1 MSERYLKLF
10 SLEEN
15 LYIPGSPVLIA
26 AGALLKDTQTGK
38 ILGQLKLQ
46 SISDQPI
53 KAATVELIPLD
64 TVGNPLGEPVS
75 YQYLDL
81 EITRD
86 AYWGSQDPIRF
97 YDPSTRA
104 YTASVKEVI
113 FSDNS
118 IWTAPN
124 SAWKALPAKTTLET
138 QLDDFELAT
147 QYRMHFGMDCQYGYQ
162 TVEDLWY
169 CPCGAIN
176 HQGESV
182 CHACQKDRNE
192 LGVDWDL
199 LRKEAAERVA
209 QKRAEEEALA
219 AERERKLA
227 EKKAKQE
234 EYKER
239 IRNLPQS
246 CLFHLKTLLRNR
258 LFRRIA
264 VFALILVVAIFAGV
278 KALNCHQVQERKQA
292 YMVFCDYIRENGIED
307 GEYLVSLKFDLSSGY
322 GEWKSYQDPSSE
334 PKILCTFNQFVGG
347 DLTAVLDPGSNTV
360 SLELT
365 TSPAESD
372 SYASAF
378 NYDIPYDFPKNWVI
392 SAKFD
397 VDSYSEGKAILP
409 DEWSD
414 ASGEHSF
421 SADSWEKNFG
431 MMMAFDFLEMLSCLD
446 ESLQEYGLGIS
457 VADLGFTSY

>member
-26 AGALLKDTQTGK
+26 AGALLKDTQTGR

-46 SISDQPI
+46 NISDQPI
-53 KAATVELIPLD
+53 KAATVELVPLD

-81 EITRD
+81 KVTRD

-97 YDPSTRA
+97 SDPSTRA

-118 IWTAPN
+118 IWTASA

-162 TVEDLWY
+162 TAEDLWY
-169 CPCGAIN
+169 CPCGAVN
-176 HQGESV
+176 HQGERA
-182 CHACQKDRNE
+182 CHSCQKDSNE
-192 LGVDWDL
+192 LAGVDWDL

-209 QKRAEEEALA
+209 KKRAEEEALA
-219 AERERKLA
+219 AE
-227 EKKAKQE
+227 KKAKQE
-234 EYKER
+234 R
-239 IRNLPQS
+239 IQNFFQG
-246 CLFHLKTLLRNR
+246 R

-264 VFALILVVAIFAGV
+264 VVALILVVVIFAGV
-278 KALNCHQVQERKQA
+278 NYHQVQERKQA
-292 YMVFCDYIRENGIED
+292 YMVFCDYIRENGIEH
-307 GEYLVSLKFDLSSGY
+307 GEYLVSLKFDLPSGY
-322 GEWKSYQDPSSE
+322 VEWKTYQDPSLE
-334 PKILCTFNQFVGG
+334 PEIFCASNQFVRG
-347 DLTAVLDPGSNTV
+347 DISAILNPESNTV
-360 SLELT
+360 YLELI
-365 TSPAESD
+365 TSPTESA
-372 SYASAF
+372 SYAWTF
-378 NYDIPYDFPKNWVI
+378 DYDIPYDTPKNWVI
-392 SAKFD
+392 SANFD
-397 VDSYSEGKAILP
+397 ADSYSEGKTILP
-409 DEWSD
+409 DKWTD
-414 ASGEHSF
+414 ATYKSSF
-421 SADSWEKNFG
+421 SADSWEENFG
-431 MMMAFDFLEMLSCLD
+431 KVLSSKFSEMLSCLD
-446 ESLQEYGLGIS
+446 ESLQEYGFGIS

>member
-26 AGALLKDTQTGK
+26 AGALLKDTQTGR

-46 SISDQPI
+46 SISDQSI
-53 KAATVELIPLD
+53 KAATVALVPLD

-81 EITRD
+81 KVTRD

-97 YDPSTRA
+97 SDPSTRA

-147 QYRMHFGMDCQYGYQ
+147 QYRIHFGMDCRYTYQ

-169 CPCGAIN
+169 CPCGSVN

-192 LGVDWDL
+192 LAGVDWDL

-219 AERERKLA
+219 AE
-227 EKKAKQE
+227 KKAKQE
-234 EYKER
+234 R
-239 IRNLPQS
+239 IQNFFQG
-246 CLFHLKTLLRNR
+246 R

-264 VFALILVVAIFAGV
+264 VVALILVVVIFAGV
-278 KALNCHQVQERKQA
+278 NYHQVQERKQA

-392 SAKFD
+392 STKFD
-397 VDSYSEGKAILP
+397 VKSYSEGKAIFP

-414 ASGEHSF
+414 ASGESSF
-421 SADSWEKNFG
+421 SANSWEEKWGKVLSYEFS
-431 MMMAFDFLEMLSCLD
+431 DMLSCLD

>member
-53 KAATVELIPLD
+53 KAATVALIPLD

-81 EITRD
+81 KVTRD

-97 YDPSTRA
+97 SDPSTRA

-118 IWTAPN
+118 IWTAPTN
-124 SAWKALPAKTTLET
+124 VWKALSAKTTLET

-169 CPCGAIN
+169 CPCGAVN
-176 HQGESV
+176 HQGERA
-182 CHACQKDRNE
+182 CHSCQKDSNE
-192 LGVDWDL
+192 LAGVDWDL

-209 QKRAEEEALA
+209 KKRAEEEALA
-219 AERERKLA
+219 AE
-227 EKKAKQE
+227 KKAKQE
-234 EYKER
+234 R
-239 IRNLPQS
+239 IQNFFQG
-246 CLFHLKTLLRNR
+246 R

-264 VFALILVVAIFAGV
+264 VVALILVVVIFAGV
-278 KALNCHQVQERKQA
+278 NYHQVQERKQA

-334 PKILCTFNQFVGG
+334 PKILCTFNQFAGG

-372 SYASAF
+372 SYAWTF
-378 NYDIPYDFPKNWVI
+378 EYDIPYDITKNWVI
-392 SAKFD
+392 SANFD
-397 VDSYSEGKAILP
+397 ADSYSEGKTILP

-414 ASGEHSF
+414 ASGESSF
-421 SADSWEKNFG
+421 SANSWEENWGEVLSHKFS
-431 MMMAFDFLEMLSCLD
+431 EMLSCLD

>member
-26 AGALLKDTQTGK
+26 AGALLKDTQTGR

-46 SISDQPI
+46 SISDQSI
-53 KAATVELIPLD
+53 KAATVALVPLD

-81 EITRD
+81 KVTRD

-97 YDPSTRA
+97 SDPSTRA

-138 QLDDFELAT
+138 QLDDFELVT
-147 QYRMHFGMDCQYGYQ
+147 QYKMHFGLDCQYAYQ

-169 CPCGAIN
+169 CPCGAVN
-176 HQGESV
+176 HQGERA
-182 CHACQKDRNE
+182 CHSCQKDSNE
-192 LGVDWDL
+192 LAGVDWDL

-209 QKRAEEEALA
+209 KKRAEEEALA
-219 AERERKLA
+219 AE
-227 EKKAKQE
+227 KKAKQLE
-234 EYKER
+234 HRER
-239 IRNLPQS
+239 IQNFFQG
-246 CLFHLKTLLRNR
+246 R

-264 VFALILVVAIFAGV
+264 VVALILVVVIFAGV
-278 KALNCHQVQERKQA
+278 NYHQVQERKQA

-322 GEWKSYQDPSSE
+322 GEWKSYQDPSSK

-347 DLTAVLDPGSNTV
+347 DISVVLDPESNTV

-378 NYDIPYDFPKNWVI
+378 NYDIPYDYSKNWVV

-397 VDSYSEGKAILP
+397 ADSYSEGKTILP

-414 ASGEHSF
+414 ASGESSF
-421 SADSWEKNFG
+421 SADSWEEDWGKVLSHKFS
-431 MMMAFDFLEMLSCLD
+431 EMLSCLD

>member
-26 AGALLKDTQTGK
+26 AGALLKDTQTGR

-46 SISDQPI
+46 NISDQPI
-53 KAATVELIPLD
+53 KAATVALIPLD

-81 EITRD
+81 KVTRD

-97 YDPSTRA
+97 SDPSTRA

-162 TVEDLWY
+162 TAEDLWY
-169 CPCGAIN
+169 CPCGAVN
-176 HQGESV
+176 HQGERA
-182 CHACQKDRNE
+182 CHSCQKDSNE
-192 LGVDWDL
+192 LAGVDWDL

-209 QKRAEEEALA
+209 KKRAEEEALA
-219 AERERKLA
+219 AE
-227 EKKAKQE
+227 KKAKQE
-234 EYKER
+234 R
-239 IRNLPQS
+239 IQNFFQG
-246 CLFHLKTLLRNR
+246 R

-264 VFALILVVAIFAGV
+264 VVALILVVVIFAGV
-278 KALNCHQVQERKQA
+278 NYHQVQERKQA

-334 PKILCTFNQFVGG
+334 PKILCTFNQFAGG

-372 SYASAF
+372 SYAWTF
-378 NYDIPYDFPKNWVI
+378 EYDIPYDITKNWVI
-392 SAKFD
+392 SANFD
-397 VDSYSEGKAILP
+397 ADSYSEGKTILP

-414 ASGEHSF
+414 ASGESSF
-421 SADSWEKNFG
+421 SANSWEENWGEVLSYKFS
-431 MMMAFDFLEMLSCLD
+431 EMLSCLD

>member
-26 AGALLKDTQTGK
+26 AGALLKDTQTGR

-46 SISDQPI
+46 SISDQSI
-53 KAATVELIPLD
+53 KAATVALVPLD

-81 EITRD
+81 KVTRD

-97 YDPSTRA
+97 SDPSTRA

-162 TVEDLWY
+162 TAEDLWY

-182 CHACQKDRNE
+182 CHACQKDSNE
-192 LGVDWDL
+192 LAGVDWEL
-199 LRKEAAERVA
+199 LREEAAERVA
-209 QKRAEEEALA
+209 QKRAEEAALA
-219 AERERKLA
+219 A
-227 EKKAKQE
+227 EKKAKQME
-234 EYKER
+234 HRER
-239 IRNLPQS
+239 IQNFFQG
-246 CLFHLKTLLRNR
+246 R

-264 VFALILVVAIFAGV
+264 VVALMLVVVIFAGV
-278 KALNCHQVQERKQA
+278 NYHQVQERKQA

-392 SAKFD
+392 STKFD
-397 VDSYSEGKAILP
+397 VKSYSEGKAIFP
-409 DEWSD
+409 DKWSD

-421 SADSWEKNFG
+421 SADSWEGNFG
-431 MMMAFDFLEMLSCLD
+431 IVLAVEFSDMLSCLD

>member
-26 AGALLKDTQTGK
+26 AGALLKDTQTGR

-46 SISDQPI
+46 SISDQSI
-53 KAATVELIPLD
+53 KAATVALVPLD

-81 EITRD
+81 KVTRD

-97 YDPSTRA
+97 SDPSTRA

-124 SAWKALPAKTTLET
+124 SAWKALPTKTTLET

-147 QYRMHFGMDCQYGYQ
+147 QYRMHFGLDCQYAYQ
-162 TVEDLWY
+162 TAEDLWY
-169 CPCGAIN
+169 CPCGAVN
-176 HQGESV
+176 HQGERA
-182 CHACQKDRNE
+182 CHSCQKDSNE
-192 LGVDWDL
+192 LAGVDWDL

-219 AERERKLA
+219 V
-227 EKKAKQE
+227 EKKAKQLE
-234 EYKER
+234 HRER
-239 IRNLPQS
+239 IQNFFQG
-246 CLFHLKTLLRNR
+246 R

-264 VFALILVVAIFAGV
+264 VVALILVVVIFAGV
-278 KALNCHQVQERKQA
+278 NYHQVQERKQA

-334 PKILCTFNQFVGG
+334 PKILCTFNQFAGG

-372 SYASAF
+372 SYAWTF
-378 NYDIPYDFPKNWVI
+378 EYDIPYDITKNWVI
-392 SAKFD
+392 SANFD
-397 VDSYSEGKAILP
+397 ADSYSEGKTILP

-414 ASGEHSF
+414 ASGESSF
-421 SADSWEKNFG
+421 SANSWEENWGKVLSHKFS
-431 MMMAFDFLEMLSCLD
+431 EMLSCLD

>member
-26 AGALLKDTQTGK
+26 AGALLKDTQTGR

-46 SISDQPI
+46 NISDQPI
-53 KAATVELIPLD
+53 KAATVALIPLD

-81 EITRD
+81 KVTRD

-97 YDPSTRA
+97 SDPSTRA

-162 TVEDLWY
+162 TAEDLWY
-169 CPCGAIN
+169 CPCGAVN
-176 HQGESV
+176 HQGERA
-182 CHACQKDRNE
+182 CHSCQKDSNE
-192 LGVDWDL
+192 LAGVDWDL

-209 QKRAEEEALA
+209 KKRAEEEALA
-219 AERERKLA
+219 AE
-227 EKKAKQE
+227 KKAKQE
-234 EYKER
+234 R
-239 IRNLPQS
+239 IQNFFQG
-246 CLFHLKTLLRNR
+246 R

-264 VFALILVVAIFAGV
+264 VVALILVVVIFAGV
-278 KALNCHQVQERKQA
+278 NYHQVQERKQA

-334 PKILCTFNQFVGG
+334 PKILCTFNQFAGG

-372 SYASAF
+372 SYAWTF
-378 NYDIPYDFPKNWVI
+378 EYDIPYDITKNWVI
-392 SAKFD
+392 SANFD
-397 VDSYSEGKAILP
+397 ADSYSEGKTILP

-414 ASGEHSF
+414 ASGESSF
-421 SADSWEKNFG
+421 SANSWEENWGEVLSHKFS
-431 MMMAFDFLEMLSCLD
+431 EMLSCLD

-457 VADLGFTSY
+457 VADLGFTAY

>member
-26 AGALLKDTQTGK
+26 AGALLKDTQTGR

-46 SISDQPI
+46 NISDQSI
-53 KAATVELIPLD
+53 KAATVALVPLD

-81 EITRD
+81 KVTRD

-97 YDPSTRA
+97 SDPSTRA

-162 TVEDLWY
+162 TAEDLWY
-169 CPCGAIN
+169 CPCGAVN

-192 LGVDWDL
+192 LAGVDWDL

-219 AERERKLA
+219 AE
-227 EKKAKQE
+227 KKAKQLE
-234 EYKER
+234 HRER
-239 IRNLPQS
+239 IQNFFQG
-246 CLFHLKTLLRNR
+246 R

-264 VFALILVVAIFAGV
+264 VVALILVVVIFAGV
-278 KALNCHQVQERKQA
+278 NYHQVQERKQA

-392 SAKFD
+392 STKFD
-397 VDSYSEGKAILP
+397 VKSYSEGKAIFP
-409 DEWSD
+409 DKWSD

-421 SADSWEKNFG
+421 SADSWEGNFG
-431 MMMAFDFLEMLSCLD
+431 IVLAVEFSDMLSCLD

>member
-26 AGALLKDTQTGK
+26 AGALLKDTQTGR

-46 SISDQPI
+46 SISDQSI
-53 KAATVELIPLD
+53 KAATVALVPLN
-64 TVGNPLGEPVS
+64 TVDNPLGEPVS

-81 EITRD
+81 KVTRD

-97 YDPSTRA
+97 SDPSTRA

-162 TVEDLWY
+162 TAEDLWY

-192 LGVDWDL
+192 LAGVDWDL

-219 AERERKLA
+219 AE
-227 EKKAKQE
+227 KKAKQLE
-234 EYKER
+234 HRER
-239 IRNLPQS
+239 IQNFFQG
-246 CLFHLKTLLRNR
+246 R

-264 VFALILVVAIFAGV
+264 VVALILVVVIFAGV
-278 KALNCHQVQERKQA
+278 NYHQVQERKQA
-292 YMVFCDYIRENGIED
+292 YMVFCDYIRENGIEH
-307 GEYLVSLKFDLSSGY
+307 GEYLVSLKFDLPSGY
-322 GEWKSYQDPSSE
+322 VEWKTYQDPSSE
-334 PKILCTFNQFVGG
+334 PEIFCTSNQFVRG
-347 DLTAVLDPGSNTV
+347 DISAILNSESNTV
-360 SLELT
+360 YLELI
-365 TSPAESD
+365 TSPTESA
-372 SYASAF
+372 SYAWTF
-378 NYDIPYDFPKNWVI
+378 DYDIPHDITKNWVI
-392 SAKFD
+392 SANFD
-397 VDSYSEGKAILP
+397 ADSYSEGKIILP
-409 DEWSD
+409 NKWTD
-414 ASGEHSF
+414 ASYKSSF
-421 SADSWEKNFG
+421 SADSWKENFG
-431 MMMAFDFLEMLSCLD
+431 KVMSSKFSEMLSCLD

>member
-26 AGALLKDTQTGK
+26 AGALLKDTQTGR

-46 SISDQPI
+46 SISDQSI
-53 KAATVELIPLD
+53 KAATVALVPLD

-81 EITRD
+81 KVTRD

-97 YDPSTRA
+97 SDPSTRA

-147 QYRMHFGMDCQYGYQ
+147 QYKMHFGLDCQYAYQ
-162 TVEDLWY
+162 TAEDLWY

-192 LGVDWDL
+192 LAGVDWDL

-209 QKRAEEEALA
+209 KKRAEEEALA
-219 AERERKLA
+219 AE
-227 EKKAKQE
+227 KKAKQLE
-234 EYKER
+234 HRER
-239 IRNLPQS
+239 IQNFFQG
-246 CLFHLKTLLRNR
+246 R
-258 LFRRIA
+258 LFRCIA
-264 VFALILVVAIFAGV
+264 VVALILVVVIFAGV
-278 KALNCHQVQERKQA
+278 NYHQVQERKQA

-347 DLTAVLDPGSNTV
+347 DISAVLDPESNTV

-378 NYDIPYDFPKNWVI
+378 NYNIPYDNSKNWVV

-397 VDSYSEGKAILP
+397 ADSYSEGKTILP

-414 ASGEHSF
+414 ASGESSF
-421 SADSWEKNFG
+421 SANSWEENWGKVLSHKFS
-431 MMMAFDFLEMLSCLD
+431 EMLSCLD

>member
-26 AGALLKDTQTGK
+26 AGALLKDTQTGR

-46 SISDQPI
+46 SISDQSI
-53 KAATVELIPLD
+53 KAATVALVPLD

-81 EITRD
+81 KVTRD

-97 YDPSTRA
+97 SDPSTRA

-192 LGVDWDL
+192 LAGVDWDL

-209 QKRAEEEALA
+209 KKRAEEEALA
-219 AERERKLA
+219 AE
-227 EKKAKQE
+227 KKAKQME
-234 EYKER
+234 HRER
-239 IRNLPQS
+239 IQNFFQG
-246 CLFHLKTLLRNR
+246 R

-264 VFALILVVAIFAGV
+264 VVALILVVVIFAGV
-278 KALNCHQVQERKQA
+278 NYHQVQERKQA

-347 DLTAVLDPGSNTV
+347 DISAVLDPESNTV

-378 NYDIPYDFPKNWVI
+378 NYNIPYDNSKNWVV

-397 VDSYSEGKAILP
+397 ADSYSEGKTILP

-414 ASGEHSF
+414 ASGESSF
-421 SADSWEKNFG
+421 SANSWEENWGEVLSHKFS
-431 MMMAFDFLEMLSCLD
+431 EMLSCLD

>member
-26 AGALLKDTQTGK
+26 AGALLKDTQTGR

-46 SISDQPI
+46 SISDQSI
-53 KAATVELIPLD
+53 KAATVALVPLD

-81 EITRD
+81 KVTRD
-86 AYWGSQDPIRF
+86 AYWGNQDPIRF
-97 YDPSTRA
+97 SDPSTRA

-147 QYRMHFGMDCQYGYQ
+147 QYRMHFGLDCQYAYQ

-169 CPCGAIN
+169 CPCGAVN

-182 CHACQKDRNE
+182 CHACQKDSNE
-192 LGVDWDL
+192 LAGVDWDL

-209 QKRAEEEALA
+209 KKRAEEEALA
-219 AERERKLA
+219 AE
-227 EKKAKQE
+227 KKAKQME
-234 EYKER
+234 HRER
-239 IRNLPQS
+239 IQNFFQG
-246 CLFHLKTLLRNR
+246 R

-264 VFALILVVAIFAGV
+264 VVALILVVVIFAGV
-278 KALNCHQVQERKQA
+278 NYHQVQERKQA

-322 GEWKSYQDPSSE
+322 GEWKYYQDPSSE

-347 DLTAVLDPGSNTV
+347 DISAVLDPESNTV

-378 NYDIPYDFPKNWVI
+378 NYNIPYDNSKNWVV

-397 VDSYSEGKAILP
+397 ADSYSEGKTILP

-414 ASGEHSF
+414 ASGESSF
-421 SADSWEKNFG
+421 SANSWEENWGEVLSHKFS
-431 MMMAFDFLEMLSCLD
+431 EMLSCLD

>member
-15 LYIPGSPVLIA
+15 LYIPGSPVLIV
-26 AGALLKDTQTGK
+26 AGALLKDTQTGR

-46 SISDQPI
+46 NISDQPI
-53 KAATVELIPLD
+53 KAATVELVPLD

-81 EITRD
+81 KVTRD

-97 YDPSTRA
+97 SDPSTRA

-118 IWTAPN
+118 IWTASA

-138 QLDDFELAT
+138 QLDDFELST
-147 QYRMHFGMDCQYGYQ
+147 QYRMHFGLDCQYAYQ
-162 TVEDLWY
+162 TAEDLWY
-169 CPCGAIN
+169 CPCGAVN
-176 HQGESV
+176 HQGERA
-182 CHACQKDRNE
+182 CHSCQKDSNE
-192 LGVDWDL
+192 LAGVDWDL

-209 QKRAEEEALA
+209 KKRAEEEALA
-219 AERERKLA
+219 AE
-227 EKKAKQE
+227 KKAKQE
-234 EYKER
+234 R
-239 IRNLPQS
+239 IQNFFQG
-246 CLFHLKTLLRNR
+246 R

-264 VFALILVVAIFAGV
+264 VVALILVVVIFAGV
-278 KALNCHQVQERKQA
+278 NYHQVQERKQA

-378 NYDIPYDFPKNWVI
+378 NYDIPYDYSKNWVV

-397 VDSYSEGKAILP
+397 ADSYSEGKTILP

-414 ASGEHSF
+414 ASGESSF
-421 SADSWEKNFG
+421 SADSWEEDWGKVLSHKFS
-431 MMMAFDFLEMLSCLD
+431 EMLSCLD

>member
-26 AGALLKDTQTGK
+26 AGALLKDTQTGR

-46 SISDQPI
+46 SISDQSI
-53 KAATVELIPLD
+53 KAATVALVPLD

-81 EITRD
+81 KVTRD
-86 AYWGSQDPIRF
+86 AYWGNQDPIRF
-97 YDPSTRA
+97 SDPSTRA

-147 QYRMHFGMDCQYGYQ
+147 QYRMHFGLDCQYAYQ

-169 CPCGAIN
+169 CPCGAVN

-182 CHACQKDRNE
+182 CHACQKDSNE
-192 LGVDWDL
+192 LAGVDWDL

-209 QKRAEEEALA
+209 KKRAEEEALA
-219 AERERKLA
+219 AE
-227 EKKAKQE
+227 KKAKQME
-234 EYKER
+234 HRER
-239 IRNLPQS
+239 IQNFFQG
-246 CLFHLKTLLRNR
+246 R

-264 VFALILVVAIFAGV
+264 VVALILVVVIFAGV
-278 KALNCHQVQERKQA
+278 NYHQVQERKQA

-347 DLTAVLDPGSNTV
+347 DISAVLDPESNTV

-378 NYDIPYDFPKNWVI
+378 NYNIPYDNSKNWVV

-397 VDSYSEGKAILP
+397 ADSYSEGKTILP

-414 ASGEHSF
+414 ASGESSF
-421 SADSWEKNFG
+421 SANSWEENWGEVLSHKFS
-431 MMMAFDFLEMLSCLD
+431 EMLSCLD

>member
-46 SISDQPI
+46 SISDQSI
-53 KAATVELIPLD
+53 KAATVALVPLD
-64 TVGNPLGEPVS
+64 TVGNQLGEPVS

-81 EITRD
+81 KVTRD

-97 YDPSTRA
+97 SDPSTRA

-162 TVEDLWY
+162 TAEDLWY

-192 LGVDWDL
+192 LAGVDWDL

-219 AERERKLA
+219 AE
-227 EKKAKQE
+227 KKAKQE
-234 EYKER
+234 R
-239 IRNLPQS
+239 IQNFFQG
-246 CLFHLKTLLRNR
+246 R

-264 VFALILVVAIFAGV
+264 VVALILVVVIFAGV
-278 KALNCHQVQERKQA
+278 NYHQVQERKQA

-347 DLTAVLDPGSNTV
+347 DISAVLDPESNTV

-378 NYDIPYDFPKNWVI
+378 NYDIPYDYSKNWVV

-397 VDSYSEGKAILP
+397 ADSYSEGKTILP

-414 ASGEHSF
+414 ASGESSF
-421 SADSWEKNFG
+421 SADSWEEDWGKVLSHKFS
-431 MMMAFDFLEMLSCLD
+431 EMLSCLD

>member
-26 AGALLKDTQTGK
+26 AGALLKDTQTGR

-46 SISDQPI
+46 SISDQSI
-53 KAATVELIPLD
+53 KAATVALVPLD
-64 TVGNPLGEPVS
+64 TVGNSLGAPIS

-81 EITRD
+81 KVTRD

-97 YDPSTRA
+97 SDPSTRA

-147 QYRMHFGMDCQYGYQ
+147 QHRIHFGMDCRYTYQ

-169 CPCGAIN
+169 CPCGSVN

-182 CHACQKDRNE
+182 CHACQKDSNE
-192 LGVDWDL
+192 LAGVDWEL
-199 LRKEAAERVA
+199 LREEAAERVA
-209 QKRAEEEALA
+209 QKRAEEAALA
-219 AERERKLA
+219 A
-227 EKKAKQE
+227 EKKAKQLE
-234 EYKER
+234 HRER
-239 IRNLPQS
+239 IQNFFQG
-246 CLFHLKTLLRNR
+246 R

-264 VFALILVVAIFAGV
+264 VVALILVVVIFAGV
-278 KALNCHQVQERKQA
+278 NYHQVQERKQA

-347 DLTAVLDPGSNTV
+347 DISAVLDPESNTV

-378 NYDIPYDFPKNWVI
+378 NYNIPYDNSKNWVV

-397 VDSYSEGKAILP
+397 ADSYSEGKTILP

-414 ASGEHSF
+414 ASGESSF
-421 SADSWEKNFG
+421 SANSWEENWGEVLSHKFS
-431 MMMAFDFLEMLSCLD
+431 EMLSCLD

>member
-26 AGALLKDTQTGK
+26 AGALLKDTQTGR

-46 SISDQPI
+46 NISDQPI

-97 YDPSTRA
+97 SDPSTRA

-113 FSDNS
+113 FSDNG
-118 IWTAPN
+118 IWTAQN

-147 QYRMHFGMDCQYGYQ
+147 QYRMHFGLDCQYAYQ
-162 TVEDLWY
+162 TAEDLWY
-169 CPCGAIN
+169 CPCGAVN
-176 HQGESV
+176 HQGERA
-182 CHACQKDRNE
+182 CHSCQKDSNE
-192 LGVDWDL
+192 LAGVDWDL
-199 LRKEAAERVA
+199 LREEAAERVA

-227 EKKAKQE
+227 EKKARQE
-234 EYKER
+234 EYKDR
-239 IRNLPQS
+239 IQG
-246 CLFHLKTLLRNR
+246 FLRNR
-258 LFRRIA
+258 RFRRIA
-264 VFALILVVAIFAGV
+264 VIALILVSAIFIGV
-278 KALNCHQVQERKQA
+278 KAVVYHQVYEREQVYK
-292 YMVFCDYIRENGIED
+292 VFCDYIRENGITHTSN
-307 GEYLVSLKFDLSSGY
+307 GAKLSSMKFNLSSGY
-322 GEWKSYQDPSSE
+322 GEWTTYQDPSSE

-347 DLTAVLDPGSNTV
+347 DLTAVLDPRSNTV

-365 TSPAESD
+365 TSPTESD

>member
-97 YDPSTRA
+97 SDPSTRA

-118 IWTAPN
+118 IWTAQN
-124 SAWKALPAKTTLET
+124 SAWKALPAKTMLET

-169 CPCGAIN
+169 CPCGAVN
-176 HQGESV
+176 HQGPGGTRLPRLPKRQQRAGWRGLGAVAGGSGR
-182 CHACQKDRNE
+182 ASCQKTCRGRGPRRRARTKTRREKGEAGGVQGPHPGLSAEPPFPPSCCDRAYSCC
-192 LGVDWDL
+192 GYFYR
-199 LRKEAAERVA
+199 RKSN
-209 QKRAEEEALA
+209 
-219 AERERKLA
+219 
-227 EKKAKQE
+227 
-234 EYKER
+234 
-239 IRNLPQS
+239 NLPP
-246 CLFHLKTLLRNR
+246 
-258 LFRRIA
+258 
-264 VFALILVVAIFAGV
+264 GV
-278 KALNCHQVQERKQA
+278 
-292 YMVFCDYIRENGIED
+292 
-307 GEYLVSLKFDLSSGY
+307 
-322 GEWKSYQDPSSE
+322 
-334 PKILCTFNQFVGG
+334 
-347 DLTAVLDPGSNTV
+347 
-360 SLELT
+360 
-365 TSPAESD
+365 
-372 SYASAF
+372 
-378 NYDIPYDFPKNWVI
+378 
-392 SAKFD
+392 
-397 VDSYSEGKAILP
+397 
-409 DEWSD
+409 
-414 ASGEHSF
+414 
-421 SADSWEKNFG
+421 
-431 MMMAFDFLEMLSCLD
+431 
-446 ESLQEYGLGIS
+446 
-457 VADLGFTSY
+457 

>member
-26 AGALLKDTQTGK
+26 AGALLKDTQTGR

-46 SISDQPI
+46 SISDQSI
-53 KAATVELIPLD
+53 KAATVALVPLD

-81 EITRD
+81 KVTRD

-97 YDPSTRA
+97 SDPSTRA

-147 QYRMHFGMDCQYGYQ
+147 QYRIHFGMDCRYTYQ

-169 CPCGAIN
+169 CPCGSVN

-192 LGVDWDL
+192 LAGVDWDL

-209 QKRAEEEALA
+209 QKRAEEAALA
-219 AERERKLA
+219 A
-227 EKKAKQE
+227 EKKAKQME
-234 EYKER
+234 HRER
-239 IRNLPQS
+239 IQNFFQG
-246 CLFHLKTLLRNR
+246 R

-264 VFALILVVAIFAGV
+264 VVALILVVVIFAGV
-278 KALNCHQVQERKQA
+278 NYHQVQERKQA

-322 GEWKSYQDPSSE
+322 GEWSTYQDPSSE
-334 PKILCTFNQFVGG
+334 PKIFCTSNQLVRG
-347 DLTAVLDPGSNTV
+347 DISAILNPESNTV
-360 SLELT
+360 YLELI

-372 SYASAF
+372 SYAWTF
-378 NYDIPYDFPKNWVI
+378 EYDIPYDITKNWVI
-392 SAKFD
+392 SANFD
-397 VDSYSEGKAILP
+397 ADSYSEGEMILP
-409 DEWSD
+409 NKWTD
-414 ASGEHSF
+414 ASYKSSF
-421 SADSWEKNFG
+421 SADSWKENFG
-431 MMMAFDFLEMLSCLD
+431 KVMSYKFSVMLSCLD

>member
-26 AGALLKDTQTGK
+26 AGALLKDTQTGR

-46 SISDQPI
+46 NISDQSI
-53 KAATVELIPLD
+53 KAATVALVPLD

-81 EITRD
+81 KVTRD

-97 YDPSTRA
+97 SDPSTRA

-124 SAWKALPAKTTLET
+124 SAWKALSAKTTLET

-162 TVEDLWY
+162 TAEDLWY

-192 LGVDWDL
+192 LAGVDWDL

-219 AERERKLA
+219 AE
-227 EKKAKQE
+227 KKAKQLE
-234 EYKER
+234 HRER
-239 IRNLPQS
+239 IQNFFQG
-246 CLFHLKTLLRNR
+246 R

-264 VFALILVVAIFAGV
+264 VVALILVVVIFAGV
-278 KALNCHQVQERKQA
+278 NYHQVQERKQA

-347 DLTAVLDPGSNTV
+347 DISAVLDPESNTV

-378 NYDIPYDFPKNWVI
+378 NYNIPYDYSKNWVV

-397 VDSYSEGKAILP
+397 ADSYSEGKTILP
-409 DEWSD
+409 YEWSD
-414 ASGEHSF
+414 ASGESSF
-421 SADSWEKNFG
+421 SANSWEENWGEVLSHKFS
-431 MMMAFDFLEMLSCLD
+431 EMLSCLD

>member
-26 AGALLKDTQTGK
+26 AGALLKDTQTGR

-46 SISDQPI
+46 SISDQSI
-53 KAATVELIPLD
+53 KAATVALVPLD

-81 EITRD
+81 KVTRD

-97 YDPSTRA
+97 SDPSTRA

-147 QYRMHFGMDCQYGYQ
+147 QYKMHFGLDCQYAYQ

-169 CPCGAIN
+169 CPCGAVN
-176 HQGESV
+176 HQGERA
-182 CHACQKDRNE
+182 CHSCQKDSNE
-192 LGVDWDL
+192 LAGVDWDL

-219 AERERKLA
+219 AE
-227 EKKAKQE
+227 KKAKQLE
-234 EYKER
+234 HRER
-239 IRNLPQS
+239 IQNFFQG
-246 CLFHLKTLLRNR
+246 R

-264 VFALILVVAIFAGV
+264 VVALILVVVIFAGV
-278 KALNCHQVQERKQA
+278 NYHQVQERKQA

-334 PKILCTFNQFVGG
+334 PKILCTFNRFVGG

-392 SAKFD
+392 STKFD
-397 VDSYSEGKAILP
+397 VKSYSEGKAIFP
-409 DEWSD
+409 DKWSD

-421 SADSWEKNFG
+421 SADSWEGNFG
-431 MMMAFDFLEMLSCLD
+431 IVLAVEFSDMLSCLD

>member
-26 AGALLKDTQTGK
+26 AGALLKDTQTGR

-46 SISDQPI
+46 NISDQPI
-53 KAATVELIPLD
+53 KAATVALVPLD

-81 EITRD
+81 KVTRD

-97 YDPSTRA
+97 SDPSTRA

-113 FSDNS
+113 FSGNS

-147 QYRMHFGMDCQYGYQ
+147 QYRIHFGMDCRYTYQ
-162 TVEDLWY
+162 TAEDLWY
-169 CPCGAIN
+169 CPCGAVN

-182 CHACQKDRNE
+182 CHACQKDSNE
-192 LGVDWDL
+192 LAGVDWEL
-199 LRKEAAERVA
+199 LREEAAERVA
-209 QKRAEEEALA
+209 KKRAEEAALA
-219 AERERKLA
+219 A
-227 EKKAKQE
+227 EKKAKQLE
-234 EYKER
+234 HRER
-239 IRNLPQS
+239 IQNFFQG
-246 CLFHLKTLLRNR
+246 R

-264 VFALILVVAIFAGV
+264 VVALILVVVIFAGV
-278 KALNCHQVQERKQA
+278 NYHQVQERKQA

-392 SAKFD
+392 STKFD
-397 VDSYSEGKAILP
+397 VKSYSEGKAIFP
-409 DEWSD
+409 DKWSD

-421 SADSWEKNFG
+421 SADSWEGNFG
-431 MMMAFDFLEMLSCLD
+431 IVLAVEFSDMLSCLD

>member
-15 LYIPGSPVLIA
+15 LYIPGSPVLIT
-26 AGALLKDTQTGK
+26 AGALLKDTQTGR

-46 SISDQPI
+46 NISDQSI
-53 KAATVELIPLD
+53 KAATVALVPLD

-81 EITRD
+81 KVTRD

-97 YDPSTRA
+97 SDPSTRA

-147 QYRMHFGMDCQYGYQ
+147 QYRMHFGLDCQYAYQ
-162 TVEDLWY
+162 TAEDLWY
-169 CPCGAIN
+169 CPCGAVN
-176 HQGESV
+176 HQGERA
-182 CHACQKDRNE
+182 CHSCQKDSNE
-192 LGVDWDL
+192 LAGVDWDL

-219 AERERKLA
+219 AE
-227 EKKAKQE
+227 KKAKQLE
-234 EYKER
+234 HRER
-239 IRNLPQS
+239 IQNFFQG
-246 CLFHLKTLLRNR
+246 R

-264 VFALILVVAIFAGV
+264 VVALILVVVIFAGV
-278 KALNCHQVQERKQA
+278 NYHQVQERKQA
-292 YMVFCDYIRENGIED
+292 YMVFCDYIRENGIEH
-307 GEYLVSLKFDLSSGY
+307 GEYLVSLKFDLPSGY
-322 GEWKSYQDPSSE
+322 VEWKTYQDPSSE
-334 PKILCTFNQFVGG
+334 PEIFCTSNQFVRG
-347 DLTAVLDPGSNTV
+347 DISAILNPESNTV
-360 SLELT
+360 YLELI
-365 TSPAESD
+365 TSPTESA
-372 SYASAF
+372 SYAWTF
-378 NYDIPYDFPKNWVI
+378 DYDIPHDITKNWVI
-392 SAKFD
+392 SANFD
-397 VDSYSEGKAILP
+397 ADSYSEGKIILP
-409 DEWSD
+409 NKWTD
-414 ASGEHSF
+414 ASYKSSF
-421 SADSWEKNFG
+421 SADSWKENFG
-431 MMMAFDFLEMLSCLD
+431 KVMSSKFSEMLSCLD

>member
-26 AGALLKDTQTGK
+26 AGALLKDTQTGR

-46 SISDQPI
+46 SISDQSI
-53 KAATVELIPLD
+53 KAATVALVPLD

-81 EITRD
+81 KVTRD
-86 AYWGSQDPIRF
+86 AYWGNQDPIRF
-97 YDPSTRA
+97 SDPSTRA

-147 QYRMHFGMDCQYGYQ
+147 QYRMHFGLDCQYAYQ

-169 CPCGAIN
+169 CPCGAVN

-182 CHACQKDRNE
+182 CHACQKDSNE
-192 LGVDWDL
+192 LAGGDLDL

-209 QKRAEEEALA
+209 KKRAEEAALA
-219 AERERKLA
+219 A
-227 EKKAKQE
+227 EKKAKQLE
-234 EYKER
+234 HRER
-239 IRNLPQS
+239 IQNFFQG
-246 CLFHLKTLLRNR
+246 R

-264 VFALILVVAIFAGV
+264 VVVLILVVVIFAGV
-278 KALNCHQVQERKQA
+278 NYHQVQERKQA

-334 PKILCTFNQFVGG
+334 PKILCTFDQFVGG

-378 NYDIPYDFPKNWVI
+378 NYDIPYDSPKNWVI
-392 SAKFD
+392 STKFD
-397 VDSYSEGKAILP
+397 VKSYSEGKAIFP
-409 DEWSD
+409 DKWSD

-421 SADSWEKNFG
+421 SADSWEGNFG
-431 MMMAFDFLEMLSCLD
+431 IVLAVEFSDMLSCLD

>member
-26 AGALLKDTQTGK
+26 AGALLKDTQTGR

-46 SISDQPI
+46 NISDQPI
-53 KAATVELIPLD
+53 KAATVALVPLD

-81 EITRD
+81 KVTRD

-97 YDPSTRA
+97 SDPSTRA

-147 QYRMHFGMDCQYGYQ
+147 QYRMHFGLDCQYAYQ
-162 TVEDLWY
+162 TAEDLWY
-169 CPCGAIN
+169 CPCGAVN
-176 HQGESV
+176 HQGERA
-182 CHACQKDRNE
+182 CHSCQKDSNE
-192 LGVDWDL
+192 LAGVDWDL

-219 AERERKLA
+219 AE
-227 EKKAKQE
+227 KKAKQLE
-234 EYKER
+234 HRER
-239 IRNLPQS
+239 IQNFFQG
-246 CLFHLKTLLRNR
+246 R

-264 VFALILVVAIFAGV
+264 VVALILVVVIFAGV
-278 KALNCHQVQERKQA
+278 NYHQVQERKQA

-334 PKILCTFNQFVGG
+334 PKILCTFNQFAGG

-392 SAKFD
+392 STKFD
-397 VDSYSEGKAILP
+397 VKSYSEGKAIFP
-409 DEWSD
+409 DKWSD

-421 SADSWEKNFG
+421 SADSWEGNFG
-431 MMMAFDFLEMLSCLD
+431 IVLAVEFSDMLSCLD

>member
-26 AGALLKDTQTGK
+26 AGALLKDTQTGR

-46 SISDQPI
+46 SISDQSI
-53 KAATVELIPLD
+53 KAATVALVPLD

-81 EITRD
+81 KVTRD
-86 AYWGSQDPIRF
+86 AYWGNQDPIRF
-97 YDPSTRA
+97 SDPSTRA

-118 IWTAPN
+118 IWTATN

-147 QYRMHFGMDCQYGYQ
+147 QYRMHFGLDCQYAYQ

-169 CPCGAIN
+169 CPCGAVN

-182 CHACQKDRNE
+182 CHACQKDSNE
-192 LGVDWDL
+192 LAGVDWDL

-209 QKRAEEEALA
+209 KKRAEEEALA
-219 AERERKLA
+219 AE
-227 EKKAKQE
+227 KKAKQME
-234 EYKER
+234 HRER
-239 IRNLPQS
+239 IQNFFQG
-246 CLFHLKTLLRNR
+246 R

-264 VFALILVVAIFAGV
+264 VVALILVVVIFAGV
-278 KALNCHQVQERKQA
+278 NYHQVQERKQA

-347 DLTAVLDPGSNTV
+347 DISAVLDPESNTV

-378 NYDIPYDFPKNWVI
+378 NYNIPYDNSKNWVV

-397 VDSYSEGKAILP
+397 ADSYSEGKTILP

-414 ASGEHSF
+414 ASGESSF
-421 SADSWEKNFG
+421 SANSWEENWGEVLSHKFS
-431 MMMAFDFLEMLSCLD
+431 EMLSCLD

>member
-26 AGALLKDTQTGK
+26 VGALLKDTQTGR

-46 SISDQPI
+46 SISDQSI
-53 KAATVELIPLD
+53 KAATVALVPLN
-64 TVGNPLGEPVS
+64 TVDNPLGEPVS

-81 EITRD
+81 KVTRD

-97 YDPSTRA
+97 SDPSTRA

-162 TVEDLWY
+162 TAEDLWY

-192 LGVDWDL
+192 LAGVDWDL

-219 AERERKLA
+219 AE
-227 EKKAKQE
+227 KKAKQLE
-234 EYKER
+234 HRER
-239 IRNLPQS
+239 IQNFFQG
-246 CLFHLKTLLRNR
+246 R

-264 VFALILVVAIFAGV
+264 VVALILVVVIFAGV
-278 KALNCHQVQERKQA
+278 NYHQVQERKQA
-292 YMVFCDYIRENGIED
+292 YMVFCDYIRENGIEH
-307 GEYLVSLKFDLSSGY
+307 GEYLVSLKFDLPSGY
-322 GEWKSYQDPSSE
+322 VEWKTYQDPSSE
-334 PKILCTFNQFVGG
+334 PEIFCTSNQFVRG
-347 DLTAVLDPGSNTV
+347 DISAILNPESNTV
-360 SLELT
+360 YLELI
-365 TSPAESD
+365 TSPTESA
-372 SYASAF
+372 SYAWTF
-378 NYDIPYDFPKNWVI
+378 DYDIPHDITKNWVI
-392 SAKFD
+392 SANFD
-397 VDSYSEGKAILP
+397 ADSYSEGKIILP
-409 DEWSD
+409 NKWTD
-414 ASGEHSF
+414 ASYKSSF
-421 SADSWEKNFG
+421 SADSWKENFG
-431 MMMAFDFLEMLSCLD
+431 KVMSSKFSEMLSCLD

>member
-26 AGALLKDTQTGK
+26 AGALLKDTQTGR

-46 SISDQPI
+46 SISDQSI
-53 KAATVELIPLD
+53 KAATVALVPLD

-81 EITRD
+81 KVTRD

-97 YDPSTRA
+97 SDPSTRA

-147 QYRMHFGMDCQYGYQ
+147 QYRIHFGMDCRYTYQ

-169 CPCGAIN
+169 CPCGSVN

-192 LGVDWDL
+192 LAGVDWDL

-219 AERERKLA
+219 AE
-227 EKKAKQE
+227 KKAKQE
-234 EYKER
+234 R
-239 IRNLPQS
+239 IQNFFQG
-246 CLFHLKTLLRNR
+246 R

-264 VFALILVVAIFAGV
+264 VVALILVVVIFAGV
-278 KALNCHQVQERKQA
+278 NYHQVQERKQA

-392 SAKFD
+392 STKFD
-397 VDSYSEGKAILP
+397 VKSYSEGKAIFP
-409 DEWSD
+409 DKWSD

-421 SADSWEKNFG
+421 SADSWEGNFG
-431 MMMAFDFLEMLSCLD
+431 IVLAVEFSDMLSCLD

>member
-26 AGALLKDTQTGK
+26 AGALLKDTQTGR

-46 SISDQPI
+46 SISDQSI
-53 KAATVELIPLD
+53 KAATVALVPLN
-64 TVGNPLGEPVS
+64 TVDNPLGDPVS

-81 EITRD
+81 KVTRD

-97 YDPSTRA
+97 SDPSTRA

-162 TVEDLWY
+162 TAEDLWY

-192 LGVDWDL
+192 LAGVDWDL

-219 AERERKLA
+219 AE
-227 EKKAKQE
+227 KKAKQLE
-234 EYKER
+234 HRER
-239 IRNLPQS
+239 IQNFFQG
-246 CLFHLKTLLRNR
+246 R

-264 VFALILVVAIFAGV
+264 VVALILVVVIFAGV
-278 KALNCHQVQERKQA
+278 NYHQVQERKQA
-292 YMVFCDYIRENGIED
+292 YMVFCDYIRENGIEH
-307 GEYLVSLKFDLSSGY
+307 GEYLVSLKFDLPSGY
-322 GEWKSYQDPSSE
+322 VEWKTYQDPSSE
-334 PKILCTFNQFVGG
+334 PEIFCTSNQFVRG
-347 DLTAVLDPGSNTV
+347 DISAILNPESNTV
-360 SLELT
+360 YLELI
-365 TSPAESD
+365 TSPTESA
-372 SYASAF
+372 SYAWTF
-378 NYDIPYDFPKNWVI
+378 DYDIPHDITKNWVI
-392 SAKFD
+392 SANFD
-397 VDSYSEGKAILP
+397 ADSYSEGKIILP
-409 DEWSD
+409 NKWTD
-414 ASGEHSF
+414 ASYKSSF
-421 SADSWEKNFG
+421 SADSWKENFG
-431 MMMAFDFLEMLSCLD
+431 KVMSSKFSEMLSCLD

>member
-53 KAATVELIPLD
+53 KAATVALIPLD

-81 EITRD
+81 KVTRD

-97 YDPSTRA
+97 SDPSTRA

-118 IWTAPN
+118 IWTAPTN
-124 SAWKALPAKTTLET
+124 VWKALSAKTTLET

-169 CPCGAIN
+169 CPCGAVN
-176 HQGESV
+176 HQGERA
-182 CHACQKDRNE
+182 CHSCQKDSNE
-192 LGVDWDL
+192 LAGVDWDL

-219 AERERKLA
+219 AE
-227 EKKAKQE
+227 KKAKQLE
-234 EYKER
+234 HKER
-239 IRNLPQS
+239 IQNFFQG
-246 CLFHLKTLLRNR
+246 R

-264 VFALILVVAIFAGV
+264 VVALILVVVIFAG
-278 KALNCHQVQERKQA
+278 ANYHQVQERKQA

-392 SAKFD
+392 STKFD
-397 VDSYSEGKAILP
+397 VKSYSEGKAIFP
-409 DEWSD
+409 DKWSD

-421 SADSWEKNFG
+421 SADSWEGNFG
-431 MMMAFDFLEMLSCLD
+431 IVLAVEFSDMLSCLD
-446 ESLQEYGLGIS
+446 ESLQEYGFGIS

>member
-26 AGALLKDTQTGK
+26 ASALLKDTQTGR

-46 SISDQPI
+46 NISDQSI
-53 KAATVELIPLD
+53 KAATVALVPLD

-81 EITRD
+81 EVTRD

-97 YDPSTRA
+97 SDPSTRA

-138 QLDDFELAT
+138 QLDDFELVT
-147 QYRMHFGMDCQYGYQ
+147 QYKMHFGLDCQYAYQ

-192 LGVDWDL
+192 LAGVDWDL

-209 QKRAEEEALA
+209 QKRAEEAALA
-219 AERERKLA
+219 A
-227 EKKAKQE
+227 EKKAKQLE
-234 EYKER
+234 HRER
-239 IRNLPQS
+239 IQNFFQG
-246 CLFHLKTLLRNR
+246 R

-264 VFALILVVAIFAGV
+264 VVALILVVIFAGV
-278 KALNCHQVQERKQA
+278 NYHQVQERKQA

-392 SAKFD
+392 STKFD
-397 VDSYSEGKAILP
+397 VKSYSEGKTILP

-414 ASGEHSF
+414 ASGESSF
-421 SADSWEKNFG
+421 SANSWEENWGKVLSHKFS
-431 MMMAFDFLEMLSCLD
+431 EMLSCLD

>member
-26 AGALLKDTQTGK
+26 AGALLKDTQTGR

-46 SISDQPI
+46 SISDQSI
-53 KAATVELIPLD
+53 KAATVALVPLD
-64 TVGNPLGEPVS
+64 TVGNSLGAPIS

-81 EITRD
+81 KVTRD

-97 YDPSTRA
+97 SDPSTRA

-124 SAWKALPAKTTLET
+124 SAWKALPTKTTLET

-147 QYRMHFGMDCQYGYQ
+147 QYKMHFGLDCQYTYQ
-162 TVEDLWY
+162 TAEDLWY
-169 CPCGAIN
+169 CPCGAVN

-192 LGVDWDL
+192 LAGVDWDL

-219 AERERKLA
+219 AE
-227 EKKAKQE
+227 KKAKQLE
-234 EYKER
+234 HRER
-239 IRNLPQS
+239 IQNFFQG
-246 CLFHLKTLLRNR
+246 R

-264 VFALILVVAIFAGV
+264 VVALILVVVIFAGV
-278 KALNCHQVQERKQA
+278 NYHQVQERKQA
-292 YMVFCDYIRENGIED
+292 YMVFCDYIRENGIEH
-307 GEYLVSLKFDLSSGY
+307 GEYLVSLKFDLPSGY
-322 GEWKSYQDPSSE
+322 VEWKTYQDPSSE
-334 PKILCTFNQFVGG
+334 PEIFCTSNQFVRG
-347 DLTAVLDPGSNTV
+347 DISAILNPESNTV
-360 SLELT
+360 YLELI
-365 TSPAESD
+365 TSPTESA
-372 SYASAF
+372 SYAWTF
-378 NYDIPYDFPKNWVI
+378 DYDIPHDITKNWVI
-392 SAKFD
+392 SANFD
-397 VDSYSEGKAILP
+397 ADSYSEGKIILP
-409 DEWSD
+409 NKWTD
-414 ASGEHSF
+414 ASYKSSF
-421 SADSWEKNFG
+421 SADSWKENFG
-431 MMMAFDFLEMLSCLD
+431 KVMSSKFSEMLSCLD

>member
-26 AGALLKDTQTGK
+26 AGALLKDTQTGR

-46 SISDQPI
+46 SISDQSI
-53 KAATVELIPLD
+53 KAATVALVPLD

-81 EITRD
+81 KVTRD
-86 AYWGSQDPIRF
+86 AYWGNQDPIRF
-97 YDPSTRA
+97 SDPSTRA

-147 QYRMHFGMDCQYGYQ
+147 QYRMHFGLDCQYAYQ

-169 CPCGAIN
+169 CPCGAVN

-182 CHACQKDRNE
+182 CHACQKDSNE
-192 LGVDWDL
+192 LAGVDWDL

-209 QKRAEEEALA
+209 KKRAEEAALA
-219 AERERKLA
+219 A
-227 EKKAKQE
+227 EKKAKQLE
-234 EYKER
+234 HRER
-239 IRNLPQS
+239 IQNFFQG
-246 CLFHLKTLLRNR
+246 R

-264 VFALILVVAIFAGV
+264 VVVLILVVVIFAGV
-278 KALNCHQVQERKQA
+278 NYHQVQERKQA

-334 PKILCTFNQFVGG
+334 PKILCTFNQFAGG

-372 SYASAF
+372 SYAWTF
-378 NYDIPYDFPKNWVI
+378 EYDIPYDITKNWVI
-392 SAKFD
+392 SANFD
-397 VDSYSEGKAILP
+397 ADSYSEGKTILP

-414 ASGEHSF
+414 ASGESSF
-421 SADSWEKNFG
+421 SANSWEENWGEVLSHKFS
-431 MMMAFDFLEMLSCLD
+431 EMLSCLD

>member
-26 AGALLKDTQTGK
+26 AGALLKDTQTGR

-46 SISDQPI
+46 NISDQPI
-53 KAATVELIPLD
+53 KAATVALIPLD

-81 EITRD
+81 KVTRD

-97 YDPSTRA
+97 SDPSTRA

-162 TVEDLWY
+162 TAEDLWY
-169 CPCGAIN
+169 CPCGAVN
-176 HQGESV
+176 HQGERA
-182 CHACQKDRNE
+182 CHSCQKDSNE
-192 LGVDWDL
+192 LAGVDWDL

-209 QKRAEEEALA
+209 KKRAEEEALA
-219 AERERKLA
+219 AE
-227 EKKAKQE
+227 KKAKQE
-234 EYKER
+234 R
-239 IRNLPQS
+239 IQNFFQG
-246 CLFHLKTLLRNR
+246 R

-264 VFALILVVAIFAGV
+264 VVALILVVVIFAGV
-278 KALNCHQVQERKQA
+278 NYHQVQERKQA

-334 PKILCTFNQFVGG
+334 PKILCTFNQFAGG

-372 SYASAF
+372 SYAWTF
-378 NYDIPYDFPKNWVI
+378 EYDIPYDITKNWVI
-392 SAKFD
+392 SANFD
-397 VDSYSEGKAILP
+397 ADSYSEGKTILP

-414 ASGEHSF
+414 ASGESSF
-421 SADSWEKNFG
+421 SANSWEENWGEVLSHKFS
-431 MMMAFDFLEMLSCLD
+431 EMLSCLD

>member
-26 AGALLKDTQTGK
+26 AGALLKDTQTGR

-46 SISDQPI
+46 SISDQSI
-53 KAATVELIPLD
+53 KAATVALVPLD

-81 EITRD
+81 KVTRD

-97 YDPSTRA
+97 SDPSTRA

-147 QYRMHFGMDCQYGYQ
+147 QYRMHFGLDCQYAYQ
-162 TVEDLWY
+162 TAEDLWY

-192 LGVDWDL
+192 LAGVDWDL

-219 AERERKLA
+219 AE
-227 EKKAKQE
+227 KKAKQLE
-234 EYKER
+234 HRER
-239 IRNLPQS
+239 IQNFFQG
-246 CLFHLKTLLRNR
+246 R

-264 VFALILVVAIFAGV
+264 VVALILVVVIFAGV
-278 KALNCHQVQERKQA
+278 NYHQVQERKQA

-372 SYASAF
+372 SYAWTF
-378 NYDIPYDFPKNWVI
+378 EYDIPYDITKNWVI
-392 SAKFD
+392 SANFD
-397 VDSYSEGKAILP
+397 ADSYSEGEMILP
-409 DEWSD
+409 NKWTDTSYK
-414 ASGEHSF
+414 SSF
-421 SADSWEKNFG
+421 SADSWKENFG
-431 MMMAFDFLEMLSCLD
+431 KVMSYKFSVMLSCLD

>member
-26 AGALLKDTQTGK
+26 VGALLKDTQTGR

-46 SISDQPI
+46 SISDQSI
-53 KAATVELIPLD
+53 KAATVALVPLD

-81 EITRD
+81 KVTRD

-97 YDPSTRA
+97 SDPSTRA

-147 QYRMHFGMDCQYGYQ
+147 QYRIHFGMDCQYGYQ
-162 TVEDLWY
+162 TAEDLWY

-192 LGVDWDL
+192 LAGVDWDL

-209 QKRAEEEALA
+209 QKRAEEAALA
-219 AERERKLA
+219 A

-234 EYKER
+234 R
-239 IRNLPQS
+239 IQNFFQG
-246 CLFHLKTLLRNR
+246 R

-264 VFALILVVAIFAGV
+264 VVALILVVVIFAGV
-278 KALNCHQVQERKQA
+278 NYHQVQERKQA

-392 SAKFD
+392 STKFD
-397 VDSYSEGKAILP
+397 VKSYSEGKAIFP
-409 DEWSD
+409 DKWSD

-421 SADSWEKNFG
+421 SADSWEGNFG
-431 MMMAFDFLEMLSCLD
+431 IVLAVEFSDMLSCLD